1 VTVPR
6 AAIAAIARAEVAR
19 RWRALVV
26 IGVLAGFVG
35 GAVVGAISLA
45 RRTGTAHA
53 RLEHAVHL
61 EDARVTI
68 FGDQS
73 LADDVVRLPGVR
85 DAWVATQMVAKL
97 QGPGVVYVGI
107 TSGASPHPDLYTPIV
122 VEGRAADPAAV
133 DEAVLLESTPVS
145 QVAGVGDEIPL
156 KMLLP
161 EEVRSF
167 DTGFGEPDGPSFT
180 LHVTGI
186 VRVAGDLGGSPILTT
201 PAFAEE
207 YDEFTAGRTVFVRL
221 EDRPGAREEFLAGAE
236 RLEDTA
242 ASIEGGEEF
251 EPIVVSESFRNERQ
265 VIATSRVLVGGLAVF
280 AAVVG
285 VVGLI
290 GLAQVVGRHQS
301 AGVAQQRVEAAL
313 GLTASERALARAVPA
328 LLAAGIAA
336 VVTFAIALVAGVL
349 EPSGV
354 MRRVEPNPGWAPNV
368 AIAAIGALVAGLV
381 TVSAC
386 ALAARRVLGDRP
398 SDADAP
404 SRSVRIAR
412 AVTARPSV
420 VAGLAFAF
428 GTGRSARASASR
440 FSLAGVVI
448 GIAGLVGAL
457 TFGASLDRLAATPSR
472 YGWNADFSVVDVDD
486 EIVDELLADTRLDA
500 VTYVESK
507 SIVVDGLSMQAYAH
521 RDRRG
526 HTGWTLVD
534 GRAPASPGEIALTAQ
549 TARRLGRGIGDT
561 VGAVDTRG
569 APVALTIVGL
579 GIGPN
584 NSNERLDELALVTS
598 DDIARLGVSQAFTE
612 ALVSVAPGV
621 DVGDVIASYADRYEL
636 TEPSMPADVA
646 NIAELGSLP
655 EALGA
660 FLAVIAVVALLHL
673 LATTVSRRADD
684 LAVLRALGATRTEIR
699 RVVVV
704 AAVSVALVGLV
715 AGVPL
720 GLALGRLVWWSV
732 AHSIGVASDASY
744 LAGPFAVIVP
754 VVLAASV
761 VVAWIPTRRA
771 MRLSVRAVE

>member
-1 VTVPR
+1 
-6 AAIAAIARAEVAR
+6 
-19 RWRALVV
+19 
-26 IGVLAGFVG
+26 
-35 GAVVGAISLA
+35 
-45 RRTGTAHA
+45 
-53 RLEHAVHL
+53 
-61 EDARVTI
+61 
-68 FGDQS
+68 
-73 LADDVVRLPGVR
+73 
-85 DAWVATQMVAKL
+85 
-97 QGPGVVYVGI
+97 
-107 TSGASPHPDLYTPIV
+107 
-122 VEGRAADPAAV
+122 
-133 DEAVLLESTPVS
+133 
-145 QVAGVGDEIPL
+145 
-156 KMLLP
+156 
-161 EEVRSF
+161 
-167 DTGFGEPDGPSFT
+167 
-180 LHVTGI
+180 
-186 VRVAGDLGGSPILTT
+186 
-201 PAFAEE
+201 
-207 YDEFTAGRTVFVRL
+207 
-221 EDRPGAREEFLAGAE
+221 
-236 RLEDTA
+236 
-242 ASIEGGEEF
+242 
-251 EPIVVSESFRNERQ
+251 
-265 VIATSRVLVGGLAVF
+265 
-280 AAVVG
+280 
-285 VVGLI
+285 
-290 GLAQVVGRHQS
+290 
-301 AGVAQQRVEAAL
+301 
-313 GLTASERALARAVPA
+313 
-328 LLAAGIAA
+328 
-336 VVTFAIALVAGVL
+336 
-349 EPSGV
+349 
-354 MRRVEPNPGWAPNV
+354 
-368 AIAAIGALVAGLV
+368 
-381 TVSAC
+381 
-386 ALAARRVLGDRP
+386 
-398 SDADAP
+398 
-404 SRSVRIAR
+404 
-412 AVTARPSV
+412 
-420 VAGLAFAF
+420 
-428 GTGRSARASASR
+428 
-440 FSLAGVVI
+440 
-448 GIAGLVGAL
+448 
-457 TFGASLDRLAATPSR
+457 
-472 YGWNADFSVVDVDD
+472 
-486 EIVDELLADTRLDA
+486 
-500 VTYVESK
+500 
-507 SIVVDGLSMQAYAH
+507 MQAYAH

-761 VVAWIPTRRA
+761 VVAWIPARRA
-771 MRLSVRAVE
+771 MRLSLRAVE